1 MDALRHVPRSSA
13 SITPSKVMKASVLLN
28 AAAGSVDSEETAQ
41 QVARVLAAFRTAGAE
56 AVVCALEPSSLPTAV
71 EKAVRSDADVV
82 VMGGGD
88 GTLNCGV
95 GALAGGDKP
104 LGILPL
110 GTLNHFAKDLGI
122 PMDLDEAVRT
132 VVAGHVRAVDLGEV
146 NGRFF
151 LNNSSLGIYPEVV
164 EERDQIHDRGS
175 GSKWPAM
182 LRAALG
188 QLRRFPVVT
197 AVLRLP
203 ERTLTV
209 TSPLVFIGNNRYEM
223 KLFAVGRRPQLD
235 RGELWLYVARNRSRA
250 GFLGL
255 AVKALLGRLDPAND
269 FESEGLPALEVASF
283 WRRSIQVALDGEVM
297 RLSMPLRYR
306 VRPRALRVITPPAA
320 A

>member
-1 MDALRHVPRSSA
+1 
-13 SITPSKVMKASVLLN
+13 MKASVLLN

-41 QVARVLAAFRTAGAE
+41 QVARVLAAFRTAGADA
-56 AVVCALEPSSLPTAV
+56 AVSAVEPPGLPAAV
-71 EKAVRSDADVV
+71 EKAARSDADVV

-95 GALAGGDKP
+95 GVLAGGDKP

-122 PMDLDEAVRT
+122 PLGLDEAVHT
-132 VVAGHVRAVDLGEV
+132 VVAGQVRTVDLGEV
-146 NGRFF
+146 NGHFF

-164 EERDQIHDRGS
+164 DERDQIHERGA

-188 QLRRFPVVT
+188 QWRRFPLVT

-223 KLFAVGRRPQLD
+223 KLFAVGRRPELD

-255 AVKALLGRLDPAND
+255 AVKALLGR
-269 FESEGLPALEVASF
+269 
-283 WRRSIQVALDGEVM
+283 
-297 RLSMPLRYR
+297 
-306 VRPRALRVITPPAA
+306 
-320 A
+320 

>member
-1 MDALRHVPRSSA
+1 
-13 SITPSKVMKASVLLN
+13 MKASVLLN

-41 QVARVLAAFRTAGAE
+41 QVAR
-56 AVVCALEPSSLPTAV
+56 
-71 EKAVRSDADVV
+71 
-82 VMGGGD
+82 
-88 GTLNCGV
+88 
-95 GALAGGDKP
+95 
-104 LGILPL
+104 
-110 GTLNHFAKDLGI
+110 
-122 PMDLDEAVRT
+122 
-132 VVAGHVRAVDLGEV
+132 VRAVDLGEV

-255 AVKALLGRLDPAND
+255 AVKALLGRLDPAKD

-283 WRRSIQVALDGEVM
+283 WRRSIQVALD
-297 RLSMPLRYR
+297 
-306 VRPRALRVITPPAA
+306 
-320 A
+320 